1 MKPIRRQ
8 QPLTDLDLAVPAS
21 PGETYEWSKIML
33 ASATFDGTLELLTSA
48 WGRALG
54 YGREELKRKTLGDL
68 MACDGPATTA
78 VVAHILDERD
88 ANSLQ
93 VTLRCRDGRGRSFD
107 LHRRHD
113 RDGRKVYLVAEETF
127 AKA

>member
-1 MKPIRRQ
+1 MQTLRKQ
-8 QPLTDLDLAVPAS
+8 LPLTDLDLAVPSS
-21 PGETYEWSKIML
+21 PGDTYEWSKLML
-33 ASATFDGTLELLTSA
+33 ASATFDGTLELLTAA
-48 WGRALG
+48 WGRTLG

-68 MACDGPATTA
+68 MACDAPVTTA
-78 VVAHILDERD
+78 MVAHILDEHD
-88 ANSLQ
+88 AEP
-93 VTLRCRDGRGRSFD
+93 VTVVLRCRDGRGRSFD